1 MNVGEKDKVV
11 GVATLAKE
19 EGTGKEEG
27 ITEGKAPVQVT
38 LEEVEEPKE
47 DKEENKA

>member
-19 EGTGKEEG
+19 EEAAVQEKLEVAEEKEQ
-27 ITEGKAPVQVT
+27 KP
-38 LEEVEEPKE
+38 
-47 DKEENKA
+47 